1 MLRWAAMH
9 DDRPDDADPH
19 ETRRDPRQRY
29 RERRR
34 ERRERWQALAE
45 DMADVAMTVKRG
57 TRRQLT
63 PEERAL
69 RDAKRAAD
77 ARIGFLIHGT
87 VYALVIFGILVSG
100 GFKAAFTTAIFWGIG
115 LASHFIGAIAGPE
128 LRKRWIDHEVRPRV
142 ASQTQQQRRDLE
154 SEQARRVQ
162 RLSASLAHEIRN
174 PITAAKSLVQQM
186 GEDPGAADNVNY
198 AQVALQELERVE
210 RSIAHLLKFAREE
223 ELKLAEVRLDE
234 ISASALAT
242 LRDRMRDLGVKLVA
256 DYDAPGALVGD
267 AEQLRRVVINLAANA
282 LDAMRDAKTAAP
294 RLEVAIG
301 ENLAGTEAWLR
312 LRDNGPGIPAEH
324 LPKLFDPFFTQKDGG
339 TGLGLA
345 LARKIIDAHAGSIEA
360 GAAPGGG
367 AEFVVTLPKS
377 RPAAGEAK

>member
-1 MLRWAAMH
+1 MLRWDAMP
-9 DDRPDDADPH
+9 DDRD
-19 ETRRDPRQRY
+19 ETRASRREQRFAE
-29 RERRR
+29 REARRR
-34 ERRERWQALAE
+34 RRQHWEDLAL
-45 DMADVAMTVKRG
+45 DVASVAKRVG
-57 TRRQLT
+57 RSVSQLS

-69 RDAKRAAD
+69 RDAKKAAD

-87 VYALVIFGILVSG
+87 VYSLVIFGILISG
-100 GFKAAFTTAIFWGIG
+100 GFWAAFTTAVFWGIG
-115 LASHFIGAIAGPE
+115 LASHFIAAIAGPE
-128 LRKRWIDHEVRPRV
+128 LRKRWIEQQVGPRV

-154 SEQARRVQ
+154 GEQARRVQ

-186 GEDPGAADNVNY
+186 GEDPSAAENVNY

-223 ELKLAEVRLDE
+223 ELKLAPTRLDE
-234 ISASALAT
+234 IATSALAT
-242 LRDRMRDLGVKLVA
+242 LRDRMRDLGVKLETDTEGAGGLVA
-256 DYDAPGALVGD
+256 D

-282 LDAMRDAKTAAP
+282 LDALRDAKTPAP
-294 RLEVAIG
+294 RLHVSVG

-324 LPKLFDPFFTQKDGG
+324 LPRLFDPFFTAKDGG

-345 LARKIIDAHAGSIEA
+345 LAKKILDAHGGSLEA
-360 GAAPGGG
+360 ISSPGQG
-367 AEFVVTLPKS
+367 AEFVLTLPKS
-377 RPAAGEAK
+377 PPAPGAQS